1 MYAMLLDVSPPAL
14 PGVRSVM
21 DRASGENFPVA
32 LRVLGARERE
42 QLLAIYGFARLVDEL
57 GDELDGD
64 RLAALDW
71 LQGELERS
79 FRGCAEHPLL
89 VRLQQTLAVH
99 PLPQEPFVRLIEAN
113 RTDQHVTR
121 YRSFDQLLSYCALSA
136 NPVGELVLAVF
147 DLLTAERV
155 ARSDEICT
163 ALQLAEHWQDVAEDC
178 RRGRV
183 YIPAEDLERFDVPV
197 DDLLAVDGAP
207 RERMRALMEFE
218 VTRARGLLRAGE
230 PLLDTL
236 KGRPKLAVA
245 GFVSGGRAALDAI
258 ERAGFEVLDGPP
270 RASRMRRAQTL
281 TAVLVEHLR

>member
-1 MYAMLLDVSPPAL
+1 MPAALLGVSPPAL
-14 PGVRSVM
+14 PDARSVM
-21 DRASGENFPVA
+21 ERASRENFPVA
-32 LRVLGARERE
+32 LRLLGYRERE
-42 QLLAIYGFARLVDEL
+42 QLLAVYGFARLVDEL
-57 GDELDGD
+57 GDEIDGD

-71 LQGELERS
+71 LQAELGRAFEGR
-79 FRGCAEHPLL
+79 AEHPLL

-113 RTDQHVTR
+113 RTDQRVTR
-121 YRSFDQLLSYCALSA
+121 YQSFEQLLSYCALSA

-147 DLLTAERV
+147 DLLTPERI

-163 ALQLAEHWQDVAEDC
+163 ALQLAEHWQDVAEDH

-183 YIPAEDLERFDVPV
+183 YIPAEDLHRFGVPAEG
-197 DDLLAVDGAP
+197 LLALDRAGRA
-207 RERMRALMEFE
+207 RMRALIEFE

-258 ERAGFEVLDGPP
+258 ERTGFEVLDGPP
-270 RASRMRRAQTL
+270 RATRVHRLWAL
-281 TAVLVEHLR
+281 GAVLTEHLR

>member
-1 MYAMLLDVSPPAL
+1 MTATLVAL
-14 PGVRSVM
+14 PDARAVM
-21 DRASGENFPVA
+21 GRAGGENFPVA
-32 LRVLGARERE
+32 LRVLGERERE
-42 QLLAIYGFARLVDEL
+42 QLLAIYGFARLVDEI

-71 LQGELERS
+71 LGEELARA

-99 PLPQEPFVRLIEAN
+99 PLPREPFVRLIEAN
-113 RTDQHVTR
+113 RADQRVTR
-121 YRSFDQLLSYCALSA
+121 YRSFEQLLSYCALSA

-147 DLLTAERV
+147 DLLTPERL

-163 ALQLAEHWQDVAEDC
+163 ALQLAEHWQDVAEDY

-183 YIPAEDLERFDVPV
+183 YIPAEDLERFGVPA
-197 DDLLAVDGAP
+197 DDLLAADGAQ
-207 RERMRALMEFE
+207 RERMRALIGFE
-218 VTRARGLLRAGE
+218 VERARKLLAAGE

-236 KGRPKLAVA
+236 KGRPKRAVA

-270 RASRMRRAQTL
+270 RASRLRRAQAL
-281 TAVLVEHLR
+281 AAVLVEHLR